1 MQLEG
6 KSAVVT
12 GAGRGLGRAY
22 AMALAAA
29 GAAVVV
35 NDVDAEV
42 AEATVK
48 EIREAGGTAVA
59 EICAVGTSE
68 SADALVGRAV
78 EEFGRLDIMVTNA
91 GVLRD
96 RTLNKMTDED
106 FDAVISTHLR
116 GTFTCGRAAVAQF
129 RAQGGG
135 GRLVLIGSPA
145 GQRASFG
152 QTNYS
157 AAKAAIVGLVRTWAA
172 ETQRYGITVNG
183 VIPVA
188 LTRMVATIPGMGPL
202 VEAVEAGRPLP
213 AAVRRSGLGASED
226 VAPVVVFLASDAA
239 AGVTGQC
246 IGAGGDRIALWS
258 HPTEVA
264 VAVRDGGWT
273 ADTIAEAFPAT
284 FQPHLQDFH
293 QLNQGPPPGSDK
305 PAADKGGADKGKS
318 AEAGR

>member
-22 AMALAAA
+22 AIALAAA

-35 NDVDAEV
+35 NDVDSEV
-42 AEATVK
+42 AEAAVT
-48 EIREAGGTAVA
+48 EIRQAGGTAVA
-59 EICAVGTSE
+59 EVCAVGSAE
-68 SADALVGRAV
+68 SADALVRRAV

-96 RTLNKMTDED
+96 RSLAKMTDED
-106 FDAVISTHLR
+106 FDTVIATHLR

-145 GQRASFG
+145 GQRGSFG

-157 AAKAAIVGLVRTWAA
+157 AAKAAIAGLVRTWAL
-172 ETQRYGITVNG
+172 ETERYGITVNG

-188 LTRMVATIPGMGPL
+188 LTRMAATIPGMGPL
-202 VEAVEAGRPLP
+202 VEDVEAGRPLP
-213 AAVRRSGLGASED
+213 APVRRSGLGTSED

-246 IGAGGDRIALWS
+246 LGVGGDRISLWS
-258 HPTEVA
+258 HPTEVV
-264 VAVRDGGWT
+264 VALREGGWT
-273 ADTIAEAFPAT
+273 ADAIADAFPGT
-284 FQPHLQDFH
+284 FQPQLQDFR
-293 QLNQGPPPGSDK
+293 QLSQGPPPA
-305 PAADKGGADKGKS
+305 AADKGAS